1 MPSRIWPGSLA
12 ILIVVMLAACS
23 QDSDKEAE
31 EEKDVPAIPV
41 EVAQG
46 TRADMVATYTG
57 TAPIEA
63 FEDAEVIAKVGGEV
77 REIFVEEGDDVVS
90 NQLLARLDGD
100 RLRLEA
106 RQSEANLQ
114 KLKRDFERNV
124 DLKDRNLI
132 SAGDFEKIQYEMES
146 LEASHNLAR
155 LELSYTE
162 IRAPIDGVVS
172 ERYIKLG
179 NTIDVNSPAFHVTS
193 LEPLVSY
200 LHVPEREY
208 RRLQPGQTVEIEIDA
223 LQGAVFKGTVA
234 RISPVVDPGTGTFKI
249 TIEVTDTSRR
259 LKPGMFGR
267 IGIVSDVHTNALQ
280 IPRNAII
287 EEEGVSALFIVEDDK
302 VIKRIIQTGYSAGGM
317 IEVLGGLADDE
328 TFFVVGQANL
338 KDGTLIAVIGAEP
351 PEQLVDSETEPEPE
365 PESESESESESE
377 PEPEPTN

>member
-1 MPSRIWPGSLA
+1 MA

-23 QDSDKEAE
+23 QFSDDEAE
-31 EEKDVPAIPV
+31 EEDAPAIPV
-41 EVAQG
+41 EVAQA
-46 TRADMVATYTG
+46 TRSDMVATYTG

-63 FEDAEVIAKVGGEV
+63 FEDAVVIAKVGGEV
-77 REIFVEEGDDVVS
+77 RQIFVEEGDDVVA

-114 KLKRDFERNV
+114 KLKRDYERNT
-124 DLKDRNLI
+124 DLRDRGLI
-132 SAGDFEKIQYEMES
+132 SDGDFEKIQYEMES

-162 IRAPIDGVVS
+162 IRAPIDGVIS

-208 RRLQPGQTVEIEIDA
+208 RRLQPGQTVRIEIDA
-223 LQGAVFKGTVA
+223 LQSAMFTGTVA
-234 RISPVVDPGTGTFKI
+234 RISPVVDPDTGTFKI
-249 TIEVTDTSRR
+249 TIEVSDASRR

-267 IGIVSDVHTNALQ
+267 IGIVSDVHENAMQ

-287 EEEGVSALFIVEDDK
+287 EEAGISALFIVEDDK
-302 VIKRIIQTGYSAGGM
+302 VIERTIQTGYSAGGM
-317 IEVLGGLADDE
+317 VEVLDGLADDE
-328 TFFVVGQANL
+328 TFVVVGQANL
-338 KDGTLIAVIGAEP
+338 KDGTSITVIGAEQ
-351 PEQLVDSETEPEPE
+351 PEQPEQRVDSETEA
-365 PESESESESESE
+365 ESS
-377 PEPEPTN
+377 N

>member
-287 EEEGVSALFIVEDDK
+287 EEEGVSALFIVKDDK

-317 IEVLGGLADDE
+317 VEVLDGLADDE
-328 TFFVVGQANL
+328 TFVVLGQANL
-338 KDGTLIAVIGAEP
+338 KDGTSITVIGEEQS
-351 PEQLVDSETEPEPE
+351 EQLVDSETETDTDTETE
-365 PESESESESESE
+365 TETE